1 MTHLQITYHYEK
13 IIYIGPYRAGSPF
26 FNSM

>member
-13 IIYIGPYRAGSPF
+13 IIYIGSYGAGSPF
-26 FNSM
+26 LNSV